1 MPAAKNGGISI
12 HYLDPGGD
20 RPAVVFSHGF
30 LMDHEMFEPQI
41 EALRDDYRCITWDQR
56 GFGATEARGPFTYW
70 DSADDLLAV
79 MDACDV
85 QSATLVGMSQGG
97 FIGMRSALTAPERVR
112 ALFLIDTQAGTEEAP
127 MVPVYEGMA
136 QAWAIQPTEDLART
150 IAGIII
156 GSAVRRDEPLGSAP
170 LGSADH
176 EPWIAKWLARPGD
189 TITEP
194 FRTLFDRDDI
204 HDQLSQITQP
214 VAIVHGDQDVA
225 ISMDKAERLCRE
237 LPNCEGLTVIEGGGH
252 AANLSRPDP
261 VNEALRDFLSRHAG

>member
-1 MPAAKNGGISI
+1 MPGARNGDVSV
-12 HYLDPGGD
+12 HYRDPGGD

-41 EALRDDYRCITWDQR
+41 EALREDYRCITWDQR

-97 FIGMRSALTAPERVR
+97 FVSLRAALTAPERVH
-112 ALFLIDTQAGTEEAP
+112 ALFLIDTQAGTEDAQ

-136 QAWAIQPTEDLART
+136 GAWASQPTEDLSRT
-150 IAGIII
+150 VAEIII
-156 GSAVRRDEPLGSAP
+156 GP
-170 LGSADH
+170 ADH

-194 FRTLFDRDDI
+194 FRTLLDRDDI
-204 HDQLSQITQP
+204 HDQLSQIGQP

-252 AANLSRPDP
+252 AANLSRPEP
-261 VNEALRDFLSRHAG
+261 VNEALRGFLSRHAG

>member
-1 MPAAKNGGISI
+1 MPAAKNGDVSV

-41 EALRDDYRCITWDQR
+41 EALREDYRCITWDQR

-79 MDACDV
+79 MDACGV
-85 QSATLVGMSQGG
+85 ESATLVGMSQGG
-97 FIGMRSALTAPERVR
+97 FICLRAALTAPERVR
-112 ALFLIDTQAGTEEAP
+112 ALFLIDTQTGTEDP
-127 MVPVYEGMA
+127 SMVPVYEGMA
-136 QAWAIQPTEDLART
+136 GAWAVQPTEDLARSV
-150 IAGIII
+150 AGIII
-156 GSAVRRDEPLGSAP
+156 GP
-170 LGSADH
+170 ADH

-194 FRTLFDRDDI
+194 FRTLLDRDDI

>member
-1 MPAAKNGGISI
+1 MPLARNGDVSV
-12 HYLDPGGD
+12 HYRDPGGD

-41 EALRDDYRCITWDQR
+41 EAFQGDYRCITWDQR
-56 GFGATEARGPFTYW
+56 GFGATEPHGSFTYW

-97 FIGMRSALTAPERVR
+97 FVSLRAALTAPERVR
-112 ALFLIDTQAGTEEAP
+112 ALFLIDTQAGTEDDQ

-136 QAWAIQPTEDLART
+136 RAWAAQPTEDLSRT
-150 IAGIII
+150 VAGIII
-156 GSAVRRDEPLGSAP
+156 GPAVRRDEPLGSSVP
-170 LGSADH
+170 GPADH

-194 FRTLFDRDDI
+194 FRTLLDRDDI
-204 HDQLSQITQP
+204 HDQLPQIGQP

-252 AANLSRPDP
+252 AANLSRPEP